1 MRKYA
6 LLLLLPLAGLAACQ
20 SDAPPPPP
28 PQTTEITGIVSD
40 TSGQCH
46 RINGDNGS
54 SYAVRRGT
62 LPPNVEVGTRVR
74 IVGVIDPQQGCPG
87 ATLIRADGGVTVL
100 AEVEPQRRRRG
111 MRDSMPPK

>member
-20 SDAPPPPP
+20 SDAPPP

-62 LPPNVEVGTRVR
+62 LPSNVEVGTRVR

-100 AEVEPQRRRRG
+100 AEVQEPRRRRA
-111 MRDSMPPK
+111 RDNMPPK